1 MAIGQGFFV
10 GNSTSRAGV
19 LLVIVPQLIKP
30 LRLLKGLISCV
41 DNYISKPRRATMFIT
56 KEIMTKGCKATSKPA
71 VEQAIKPCCWDEF
84 SQFTHKCPR
93 AIPALAMYKGDVS
106 PEVAKKNRHWLLEWL
121 TSHEEDSSVKEL
133 RKFLNT
139 TQISLVIAIEMW
151 GGSGRMGAPTLET
164 RFGRFRPQCQYLWT
178 DMERC
183 AEKLSKLYRKARGG
197 LPTFSEIPICF
208 GMPQPT
214 PQPQPAPAPKVAPA
228 PQPVQ
233 AQPKVD
239 NTARAAVLTDLFKS
253 GILNAEQYAQAISKL
268 F

>member
-1 MAIGQGFFV
+1 M
-10 GNSTSRAGV
+10 
-19 LLVIVPQLIKP
+19 
-30 LRLLKGLISCV
+30 
-41 DNYISKPRRATMFIT
+41 
-56 KEIMTKGCKATSKPA
+56 KGCKATSRPA

-84 SQFTHKCPR
+84 TQFTHKCPR
-93 AIPALAMYKGDVS
+93 AIPALAMYKGDVT

-139 TQISLVIAIEMW
+139 TQISLVVAIEMW

-208 GMPQPT
+208 GMPQPQ
-214 PQPQPAPAPKVAPA
+214 PQPQPVVSAPAP
-228 PQPVQ
+228 
-233 AQPKVD
+233 VD
-239 NTARAAVLTDLFKS
+239 NTARAAVLTDLYKQ